1 MGIQLDLPQS
11 FVELDK
17 IVKPC
22 PNCQRK
28 NNDQE
33 VICVYCGEL
42 LLSETEYAATRA
54 LEGTDFEEGVPRW
67 GTARFS
73 TRMNLILH
81 VRGISRSFTFDA
93 NTIND
98 SSGLVIGRKD
108 PETGELPAI
117 DLTECEGVEKGVSRR
132 HAVVIGRSG
141 VLSIVDKGSPNGTF
155 LNGQRLVAN
164 QPRILRDGDEIR
176 LGKLVLL
183 VSFRKG

>member
-1 MGIQLDLPQS
+1 
-11 FVELDK
+11 
-17 IVKPC
+17 VKSC
-22 PNCQRK
+22 PNCKRK
-28 NNDQE
+28 NSDQE

-42 LLSETEYAATRA
+42 LLNEAEYAATRA
-54 LEGTDFEEGVPRW
+54 LESTDYEEGVPRW

-81 VRGISRSFTFDA
+81 VRGASKTFTFDA
-93 NTIND
+93 GTINE
-98 SSGLVIGRKD
+98 SSGLVIGRRD
-108 PETGELPAI
+108 PETGEAPAI
-117 DLTECEGVEKGVSRR
+117 DLADCDGVEKGVSRR
-132 HAVVIGRSG
+132 HALILGRSG
-141 VLSIVDKGSPNGTF
+141 VLSIVDKGSPNGSY